1 MVLIL
6 EINVLIIYTILEILH
21 IDIEFCVKKIAYG
34 FMQFI

>member
-6 EINVLIIYTILEILH
+6 DINVFIIYTISEILH
-21 IDIEFCVKKIAYG
+21 IDIKFCVKIAYG

>member
-6 EINVLIIYTILEILH
+6 DINVLILYTISKILH
-21 IDIEFCVKKIAYG
+21 IDVEFCVKIAYG